1 MQNSIKPNLTEC
13 EVVSGKLTYFINLN
27 VELVDEMYQYDSIVV
42 EYGRWDYGGIID
54 ALVTYKYPND
64 KMQSVINNYLLDPTD
79 EEILKEFNDMQ
90 AWRKEAKEIA
100 KKALEYELP
109 KN

>member
-1 MQNSIKPNLTEC
+1 MTGNNIPNIVDKYTKRG
-13 EVVSGKLTYFINLN
+13 VNYRAINFN
-27 VELVDEMYQYDSIVV
+27 VNEV
-42 EYGRWDYGGIID
+42 EYGYEWDSVELPAIRWDYGGIID

-79 EEILKEFNDMQ
+79 ETIVKEFNEMQ

-100 KKALEYELP
+100 KQALEYEVS
-109 KN
+109 

>member
-1 MQNSIKPNLTEC
+1 MESFVYPPLVESCNISGVVHYDINIDVAPIEGGYHWKQVSITKE
-13 EVVSGKLTYFINLN
+13 
-27 VELVDEMYQYDSIVV
+27 
-42 EYGRWDYGGIID
+42 RWNYGGIID

-79 EEILKEFNDMQ
+79 EDVVKEFNEMQ

-100 KKALEYELP
+100 KQALEF
-109 KN
+109 KI

>member
-1 MQNSIKPNLTEC
+1 MENSVKPNFIEQ
-13 EVVSGKLTYFINLN
+13 VVIKGRITYFVNLN
-27 VELVDEMYQYDSIVV
+27 IELVGDMYQYDSIMV

-64 KMQSVINNYLLDPTD
+64 KMQSVINNYLLEPDNA
-79 EEILKEFNDMQ
+79 EYIQEFNDMQ

-100 KKALEYELP
+100 KQALEYELH
-109 KN
+109 